1 MTRPLRLATAADLLL
16 VDFESVA
23 ILHVELNQVSN
34 CSTSCSARK
43 AEAPRVILAYRVW
56 VVLCC
61 DALSVEE
68 EAHA

>member
-1 MTRPLRLATAADLLL
+1 MIRPLRLATAANLLL

-23 ILHVELNQVSN
+23 ILHVELDEVSN
-34 CSTSCSARK
+34 YSTFCSARQ
-43 AEAPRVILAYRVW
+43 AEAPRVSLAYRVW